1 MTEEIENENEAT
13 EELIA
18 KIAEDAAAHR
28 AQYELAEEAEK
39 VAEGDEYEFWIVDA
53 HNYESQIG
61 PIEGV
66 EFATDEEVELR
77 GNLKDMLVSALEVRA
92 TEGRQEVSRM
102 TSGGYIVPM
111 KRDDD

>member
-1 MTEEIENENEAT
+1 MEEETETTT
-13 EELIA
+13 EELIQR
-18 KIAEDAAAHR
+18 IAEDAAAHR

-39 VAEGDEYEFWIVDA
+39 VAEDDEYEFWIAGA
-53 HNYESQIG
+53 HNYESQIEAV
-61 PIEGV
+61 EGV

-77 GNLKDMLVSALEVRA
+77 GNLKDMLVSALEVPA

-111 KRDDD
+111 ERDG